1 MVIMYNLNE
10 EDVEEEGV
18 DTEDQ
23 GVEEEGADT
32 EDQGVGEEGVDLK
45 DHRSVSGKD
54 IRKIKALQDG
64 GVHKDDADEEKAR
77 KEDSNEG

>member
-10 EDVEEEGV
+10 EDVEEESV
-18 DTEDQ
+18 DIEDQ

-32 EDQGVGEEGVDLK
+32 EDQGVREEGVDL
-45 DHRSVSGKD
+45 KD